1 MKKLLILLTTIA
13 LFSSCAKHITV
24 QYQPVKENTGTVT
37 ILPSK
42 NTVGTTVTINDSL
55 IVRKKKVK
63 SLTITNVPEGTHT
76 IQYNTDNSNYKYPL
90 DTAITVEMKPNKELT
105 KTVKVPPY
113 STGYYVYRGL
123 AMVAGILLFIF
134 L

>member
-1 MKKLLILLTTIA
+1 MKKLFILITTIA
-13 LFSSCAKHITV
+13 LFSSCAKRITV
-24 QYQPVKENTGTVT
+24 QYQPQKENTGTVI

-42 NTVGTTVTINDSL
+42 STVGTTVTINDSL
-55 IVRKKKVK
+55 IVKKKKVK
-63 SLTITNVPEGTHT
+63 SLTIENVPAGTHT

-90 DTAITVEMKPNKELT
+90 DTALTVEMKPNKEIT

-113 STGYYVYRGL
+113 SNGYYIYSGL
-123 AMVAGILLFIF
+123 IMAAVLILLV